1 MKARKSSF
9 GMCCFFALA
18 LIQQACLPPSDAYPN
33 KPPAEVIN
41 EALQWSENLEQY
53 IVEWTQGLTPDSIPS
68 HLIPMGISDSKNFYL
83 KHPDEVSAAETW
95 AVRYAKPI
103 QKDSLYAGIPD
114 PKVTYLFLGT
124 ALAPFG
130 SKLVLEGEFP
140 HCRFFS
146 VQITP
151 PLNGVEYY
159 AQRQFGTAEISV
171 ADADIEPLPGN
182 TNPFRVGADRNAADR
197 KYRLEFDLTTGDPVS
212 LNSGGHVHPYRLGAN
227 TRKGAML
234 VYQGPL
240 GHKTVAGTPLPTPGD
255 WNLGALWLRI
265 YEPDNNVDALG
276 GVPMPKVWF
285 ELPNGE
291 RYFMGSDF
299 TPLQQRADFTIA
311 NRITDPNPDAGSGPN
326 AGWFKSWGITRSML
340 NGVCIAN
347 NWSRPDS
354 GARVNQIELGW
365 TGRGEFQPAP
375 GNYEPHA
382 TTNNY
387 ATYLGRSM
395 TVPPGMVAVL
405 TGTLPTFPSTRNG
418 EATMQSAQV
427 RYWSI
432 CGIDQDPLS
441 PLPATTIHAIA
452 DADVVIDH
460 QRNYIIAYSRPGDR
474 PVNATASNGVSW
486 VDWGTQSSH
495 GLLMRWVCVSPEWT
509 FPFAPHENHLDWAH
523 SDWAGSQYDSTLL
536 GVNWRNG
543 FMECYLPKV
552 HYLSTSEFEA
562 LGANL
567 SAEKIPVWVDE
578 TYKTGPSE
586 ALLGTLS
593 ATSVLDDTPANAV
606 VNANDND
613 FNTAW
618 SSAFGE
624 QNAAIT
630 VDLGR
635 IKTISAVKLYW
646 DWIFFAK
653 NYTVQVSADNLLWTT
668 VAAVSEGNGQIDLF
682 KNLQDVKGRYVRL
695 SLTQHNAGWYRLGE
709 FEVYTNDCDCNE
721 TTTGINT
728 PGGTKSRLEVFPN
741 PAREALNYRL
751 RQAPAVVDL
760 ALFDAKG
767 QLVRQLQKAAPEG
780 KIDVNGLLP
789 GVYVLRLK
797 GPQGWM
803 EGRKVV
809 VVR

>member
-1 MKARKSSF
+1 MKARKSHFWIS
-9 GMCCFFALA
+9 CFFALV
-18 LIQQACLPPSDAYPN
+18 IVQQACLPPSDVYPN
-33 KPPAEVIN
+33 KPPAEVIA
-41 EALQWSENLEQY
+41 EAQQWSQSLEQY
-53 IVEWTQGLTPDSIPS
+53 IVQWTQGLVPDSIPDS
-68 HLIPMGISDSKNFYL
+68 LIPMGISDSENFYL
-83 KHPDEVSAAETW
+83 KHPDEVTAAETW

-103 QKDSLYAGIPD
+103 HKDSLYAGIPD

-151 PLNGVEYY
+151 PLNGIEYY

-182 TNPFRVGADRNAADR
+182 VNPFRVGANRNATDR
-197 KYRLEFDLTTGDPVS
+197 KYRMEFDLTTGDPVS
-212 LNSGGHVHPYRLGAN
+212 LNNGGHVYPYRLGAN
-227 TRKGAML
+227 SRKGAML

-240 GHKTVAGTPLPTPGD
+240 GHKTVVGGPLETPGD

-291 RYFMGSDF
+291 RYFIGSDF
-299 TPLQQRADFTIA
+299 SPLQQRADFTIA
-311 NRITDPNPDAGSGPN
+311 NRVTNPNPDSGSGPA

-418 EATMQSAQV
+418 EATMQSGKV

-452 DADVVIDH
+452 DADVVIDN

-474 PVNATASNGVSW
+474 PENATASNGVSW

-509 FPFAPHENHLDWAH
+509 FPLAPHEDRLDCAH

-552 HYLSTSEFEA
+552 HYLSKAEFEA

-578 TYKTGPSE
+578 SYKTGPSE

-593 ATSVLDDTPANAV
+593 ATSVLDNSSANAV
-606 VNANDND
+606 ANANDND

-624 QNAAIT
+624 QNATIT
-630 VDLGR
+630 ADLGSM
-635 IKTISAVKLYW
+635 KTISAIKLYW
-646 DWIFFAK
+646 DWILFAK
-653 NYTVQVSADNLLWTT
+653 NYTVQVSADNLSWTT
-668 VAAVSEGNGQIDLF
+668 IATVIDGNGQIDLF

-695 SLTQHNAGWYRLGE
+695 SLTQHNTGWYRLGE
-709 FEVYTNDCDCNE
+709 FEVYTNDCDCNDP
-721 TTTGINT
+721 TTGIYT
-728 PGGTKSRLEVFPN
+728 PGGEKFQLEVFPN
-741 PAREALNYRL
+741 PAREILNYRL
-751 RQAPAVVDL
+751 RQAPTVFSL
-760 ALFDAKG
+760 EFFDAKG
-767 QLVRQLQKAAPEG
+767 QSVRQIQKAQPEG
-780 KIDVNGLLP
+780 KIDLNGLLP

-797 GPQGWM
+797 GARGWIAS
-803 EGRKVV
+803 RKVV